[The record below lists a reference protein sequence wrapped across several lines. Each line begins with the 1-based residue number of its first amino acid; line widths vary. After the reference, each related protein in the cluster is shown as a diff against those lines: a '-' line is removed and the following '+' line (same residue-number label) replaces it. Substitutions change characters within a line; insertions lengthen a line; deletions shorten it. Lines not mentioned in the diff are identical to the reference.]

1 MVAAVPA
8 GAIGLRKTHGSNNEE
23 RLMEVLVPGH
33 TCLFGEHSD
42 WAGEYWRINPGIE
55 RNPDRPLTVYR

>member
-1 MVAAVPA
+1 
-8 GAIGLRKTHGSNNEE
+8 
-23 RLMEVLVPGH
+23 MEVLVPGH